1 MRTSACVYNL
11 NLERRRKMKNKNF
24 LRVLA
29 IVCVLVLCVGV
40 LAACNKGSGGGN
52 QGDGTGGGGE
62 TGGGGSQKVNAM
74 NAFVDTM
81 FQSANEIANG
91 TSFELADGKNI
102 ALSLGAT
109 ITLKKDYGAKEKM
122 PIELA
127 LKGFLDRQ
135 NVINKY
141 IVDAKNGAYVLSGN
155 KVTPVTGTPE
165 LKEGEIR
172 VTKEEDSENY
182 VVDKNG
188 ECVAKFVLFDST
200 NSAQAG
206 YTRYSKEVSLKEDN
220 DTFIDVSARINGVDS
235 FRLIY
240 EKDFLYAT
248 IAGNKVGVDL
258 KNLGNTAN
266 GQTVKDAL
274 FTKIEGL
281 LKNNVVKSVV
291 EAFNGGDFDLNTVI
305 TGLINTFVKKEYMP
319 YSDTLYNAANRTR
332 YELVNGEYVKADK
345 GTYDD
350 TGKVTY
356 YVVKTLADTIYEST
370 TEIPILGTV
379 PSFIESLFKSKENVY
394 ACLGEI
400 IDLQKMLN
408 LDLGNAP
415 MASMLFSSPHWEI
428 WTNGS
433 VKRLEGDNTISKTF
447 LSQKLSATIALNP
460 IGLGD
465 IVALTKNSAIKLG
478 FEKEAGA
485 NGSIGKMSKFFLD
498 LNLPAGENGRTFGI
512 ELAITDLKIGNDK
525 DAISTTAVNKEDYGA
540 MNIDA
545 SLDFDFG
552 EDLLSLVAHDYTS
565 PDGWTIK
572 VGGEDLTYDAN
583 TLTVPKT
590 LQLNIKG
597 TLDFKNIKNTKAVA
611 TITANGNEVAKIQ
624 LYAVENIATDAKAP
638 TYDLQLDAKIM
649 DKYKNIVPAILDL
662 CVYMGKNGGIGVWGF
677 QKTDDG
683 KWGYYDKKTEYVEDA
698 NGEYGK
704 DAAGNYY
711 LITDDKPV
719 GADGKKYNQKV
730 VYTAKVH
737 DKWFW
742 VEAEDGPYGVKTEKL
757 KKVYYKL
764 SAEDLKTYNGK
775 RYNHYKASYNYE
787 SVNTALNHFIQTGE
801 AHVTGLNF
809 VNIINSFISGKG
821 MGILLNFEK
830 PATASAAD
838 DITIGDIIMSLVLK
852 DKDKENVGIIPAVYG
867 LIGINKA
874 DGLNNSLVIGGEN
887 LLRTTFNN
895 LFDYSTDP
903 KEKTIDAVSMVAL
916 AMKYFTGYGDT
927 IFKEKTY
934 DSVAVYKEFETELYQ
949 LTARGF
955 YAKGLSKQLLLSRPS
970 KYMTDGEKF
979 FADNEATAT
988 TAIMHKNGHKEYA
1001 VVEDSEGKKYLY
1013 PYVLY
1018 AELELAVKKNNVKYL
1033 SDEGFEFKDG
1043 KLVLINTPDKLFK
1056 DIVEELNNPQ
1066 DGTAYTE
1073 SNYINKNT
1081 KAGSL
1086 LRQAYRL
1093 GKTYVP
1099 YFDSTANSWKVE
1111 EKDAAG
1117 TSANAE
1123 IIDDIAL
1130 KVIIGTRKDG
1140 DRVTYGEAKVEGKV
1154 YGKTFSIKGSVNFE
1168 KTAPT
1173 VQIDKNLLKDENT
1186 KNNAFNITILTP
1198 EDGTIAN

>member
-1 MRTSACVYNL
+1 
-11 NLERRRKMKNKNF
+11 MKNKNF

-52 QGDGTGGGGE
+52 QGDETGGGGG

-109 ITLKKDYGAKEKM
+109 ITLKKDYGSTEKM

-135 NVINKY
+135 NVTDKY
-141 IVDAKNGAYVLSGN
+141 IATANGAYVLSGN
-155 KVTPVTGTPE
+155 DVTTDTTE

-172 VTKEEDSENY
+172 VTKEGNNY
-182 VVDKNG
+182 VVDENG
-188 ECVAKFVLFDST
+188 DCVAKFVPFDST

-206 YTRYSKEVSLKEDN
+206 YTRYSKAVALTESN
-220 DTFIDVSARINGVDS
+220 DTYIDVSARINGVDS

-240 EKDFLYAT
+240 EKDFLYVT

-266 GQTVKDAL
+266 GQTVKDEL

-319 YSDTLYNAANRTR
+319 YSDTLVNAASRNR
-332 YELVNGEYVKADK
+332 YNLVNGEYVKDAN
-345 GTYDD
+345 GT
-350 TGKVTY
+350 

-370 TEIPILGTV
+370 TEIPLLGTV

-415 MASMLFSSPHWEI
+415 MASMLFSNPQWKI
-428 WTNGS
+428 WTNDS
-433 VKRLEGDNTISKTF
+433 IKKLEDNTISKTF

-478 FEKEAGA
+478 FEKEAGKD
-485 NGSIGKMSKFFLD
+485 GSIGKMSKFFLD

-512 ELAITDLKIGNDK
+512 ELAITDLKIGNSK
-525 DAISTTAVNKEDYGA
+525 DAISTTAVNKKDYGA

-545 SLDFDFG
+545 GLDFDFG

-565 PDGWTIK
+565 PNGLTFK
-572 VGGEDLTYDAN
+572 VGGDDLTYDKETN

-590 LQLNIKG
+590 LKLNIKG
-597 TLDFKNIKNTKAVA
+597 TLDFVNIQNTKAVA
-611 TITANGNEVAKIQ
+611 TITAKGNEVAKIQ

-662 CVYMGKNGGIGVWGF
+662 CVYMGKNGGIGIYGFQQNEKGNWGF
-677 QKTDDG
+677 
-683 KWGYYDKKTEYVEDA
+683 YDKKTEYVEAPD
-698 NGEYGK
+698 GVYGK

-719 GADGKKYNQKV
+719 GADGNKYNQKV
-730 VYTAKVH
+730 TYTTKEYVH
-737 DKWFW
+737 FYY
-742 VEAEDGPYGVKTEKL
+742 VEAENGPYGVKTVKL
-757 KKVYYKL
+757 KKDYYKL
-764 SAEDLKTYNGK
+764 SSAESETYKGK
-775 RYNHYKASYNYE
+775 RYDRYKANYSYEKLN
-787 SVNTALNHFIQTGE
+787 NALDHFIKTGE

-809 VNIINSFISGKG
+809 VNIINNFIGGNDKN
-821 MGILLNFEK
+821 ILMNFEK
-830 PATASAAD
+830 PASASAD
-838 DITIGDIIMSLVLK
+838 GDITIGDVIMNLLLN
-852 DKDKENVGIIPAVYG
+852 DRVGIIPAVYG
-867 LIGINKA
+867 LIGINQA
-874 DGLNNSLVIGGEN
+874 DINQANDLHNSLVIGGEK
-887 LLRTTFNN
+887 LLATTFKN
-895 LFDYSTDP
+895 LFEYNNNN
-903 KEKTIDAVSMVAL
+903 IDAVSMVAL
-916 AMKYFTGYGDT
+916 AIKYFTNYKVDLKG
-927 IFKEKTY
+927 KTY
-934 DSVAVYKEFETELYQ
+934 DSVAVYKEFETELYK

-955 YAKGLSKQLLLSRPS
+955 YAKGLSKQLMLLRPDGY
-970 KYMTDGEKF
+970 KTNGEKF
-979 FADNEATAT
+979 FEDNKDKVT
-988 TAIMHKNGHKEYA
+988 TETQEDGTIVEKDVVTTESMKKYGYA
-1001 VVEDSEGKKYLY
+1001 VVKDSAGNKYLY

-1018 AELELAVKKNNVKYL
+1018 AELELAAKKNNVKYL
-1033 SDEGFEFKDG
+1033 SDEGFSFENG
-1043 KLVLINTPDKLFK
+1043 KLVLINKPDGPNGLKEA
-1056 DIVEELNNPQ
+1056 IANELNNPPA
-1066 DGTAYTE
+1066 GTAYTE
-1073 SNYINKNT
+1073 SNYIDG

-1093 GKTYVP
+1093 GKVYVP
-1099 YFDSTANSWKVE
+1099 YFN
-1111 EKDAAG
+1111 G
-1117 TSANAE
+1117 TKWIVDDKTGVLPSANAE

-1140 DRVTYGEAKVEGKV
+1140 DRVTHGEAKVEGKV
-1154 YGKTFSIKGSVNFE
+1154 YGKTFSIKGYVNFE

-1173 VQIDKNLLKDENT
+1173 VKIDDTIFEDENT
-1186 KNNAFNITILTP
+1186 KTNAFNITILTP

>member
-1 MRTSACVYNL
+1 
-11 NLERRRKMKNKNF
+11 MKNKNF

-40 LAACNKGSGGGN
+40 LAACKNKGNGGGN
-52 QGDGTGGGGE
+52 QGGGTGDGGG
-62 TGGGGSQKVNAM
+62 TGGGSQKVNAM

-109 ITLKKDYGAKEKM
+109 ITLKKDGGIAGEIM

-127 LKGFLDRQ
+127 LKGFLDREK
-135 NVINKY
+135 VTDKY
-141 IVDAKNGAYVLSGN
+141 IDDANGAYVLIDGKYVSYDAS
-155 KVTPVTGTPE
+155 
-165 LKEGEIR
+165 LHEG
-172 VTKEEDSENY
+172 
-182 VVDKNG
+182 
-188 ECVAKFVLFDST
+188 
-200 NSAQAG
+200 QQ
-206 YTRYSKEVSLKEDN
+206 RYSKEVKLNPDN

-240 EKDFLYAT
+240 EKDFLYVT

-258 KNLGNTAN
+258 SKLGNTAN

-281 LKNNVVKSVV
+281 LENNIVKSVV
-291 EAFNGGDFDLNTVI
+291 EAFSGGDFDLNEVI
-305 TGLINTFVKKEYMP
+305 TEFINTFVKKEYMP
-319 YSDTLYNAANRTR
+319 YSDTLVNAASRQR
-332 YELVNGEYVKADK
+332 YNLVNGKYVKDDK
-345 GTYDD
+345 GEW
-350 TGKVTY
+350 
-356 YVVKTLADTIYEST
+356 VVKTLADTIFEKDISFENFSINDMLSDIFGGKEKFYSYFGETLDVQGILT
-370 TEIPILGTV
+370 TDLKGT
-379 PSFIESLFKSKENVY
+379 PF
-394 ACLGEI
+394 
-400 IDLQKMLN
+400 
-408 LDLGNAP
+408 
-415 MASMLFSSPHWEI
+415 ASNLFSNPKWKI

-447 LSQKLSATIALNP
+447 LSQKLSATVALNP
-460 IGLGD
+460 FSIGES
-465 IVALTKNSAIKLG
+465 IALTKNSAIKLG

-498 LNLPAGENGRTFGI
+498 LNLPAGTDPNGNVVNTFGI
-512 ELAITDLKIGNDK
+512 ELAITDLKIGNSK
-525 DAISTTAVNKEDYGA
+525 DAISTTAVNRDDYGA

-545 SLDFDFG
+545 GLDFDFG
-552 EDLLSLVAHDYTS
+552 NNLLDLIVHDYTD
-565 PDGWTIK
+565 PNGWTIK
-572 VGGEDLTYDAN
+572 VGGDDLAVDETN
-583 TLTVPKT
+583 KTITVPKT

-597 TLDFKNIKNTKAVA
+597 TLDFKNIQNTKAVA

-624 LYAVENIATDAKAP
+624 LYAVENIATDATAP
-638 TYDLQLDAKIM
+638 TCDLQLDAKIM
-649 DKYKNIVPAILDL
+649 KEYKNIVPAILDL

-677 QKTDDG
+677 RKTDDG
-683 KWGYYDKKTEYVEDA
+683 KWGFYDKKTVYVEATD
-698 NGEYGK
+698 GMYGVDEK
-704 DAAGNYY
+704 GNYFLLTPENSAGY
-711 LITDDKPV
+711 T
-719 GADGKKYNQKV
+719 GTKYNQDV
-730 VYTAKVH
+730 AYTAKVH

-742 VEAEDGPYGVKTEKL
+742 VEAEDGPYGVKIEKS

-764 SAEDLKTYNGK
+764 SDEDLKTYNGK

-830 PATASAAD
+830 PATASAEN
-838 DITIGDIIMSLVLK
+838 DITIEDVIMNLLTK
-852 DKDKENVGIIPAVYG
+852 ANVGIVPAVYG

-874 DGLNNSLVIGGEN
+874 DGLDKSLVIGGEN
-887 LLRTTFNN
+887 LLRTTFDN
-895 LFDYSTDP
+895 LFVYNNNN
-903 KEKTIDAVSMVAL
+903 IDAVSMVAL
-916 AMKYFTGYGDT
+916 AMKYFTKYQVVPAG
-927 IFKEKTY
+927 KTY
-934 DSVAVYKEFETELYQ
+934 DSVKVYKEFEAELYQ

-955 YAKGLSKQLLLSRPS
+955 YAKGLSKQLLLSRPAR
-970 KYMTDGEKF
+970 YMTKGEEYFK
-979 FADNEATAT
+979 NNPNAT
-988 TAIMHKNGHKEYA
+988 TEAMKQYGYA
-1001 VVEDSEGKKYLY
+1001 VVEDSAGNKYLY

-1018 AELELAVKKNNVKYL
+1018 AELELAAKKNNVKYL
-1033 SDEGFEFKDG
+1033 SDEGFGLNEEG
-1043 KLVLINTPDKLFK
+1043 ELVLINTPDKLFK

-1086 LRQAYRL
+1086 LRQAHRL

-1099 YFDSTANSWKVE
+1099 YFDKTANSWKVE
-1111 EKDAAG
+1111 EIKVAG

-1154 YGKTFSIKGSVNFE
+1154 YGKPFSIKGYVNFLTKAPEITIE
-1168 KTAPT
+1168 K
-1173 VQIDKNLLKDENT
+1173 DLLKDENT
-1186 KNNAFNITILTP
+1186 KKNAFNITILTP